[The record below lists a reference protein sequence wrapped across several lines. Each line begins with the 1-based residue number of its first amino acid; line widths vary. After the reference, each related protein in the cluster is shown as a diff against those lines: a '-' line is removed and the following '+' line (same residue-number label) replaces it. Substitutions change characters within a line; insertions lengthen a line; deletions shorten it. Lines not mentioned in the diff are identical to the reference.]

1 MMQERI
7 LEIIVYLL
15 NELQQE
21 RKGID
26 KIDLTRDLLV
36 KGYTEGEINL
46 AFSWIVNHLK
56 TPSHDRIDSD
66 IDYTDQFEDYPEFE
80 RLIISPDAYGFL
92 LQLIQ
97 LGVIKENDIEIF
109 IERAIA
115 YGKDDISVEDLKSI
129 VATILFGL
137 DNRSSFNGYPFFQ
150 GDTTIQ

>member
-1 MMQERI
+1 MQERI

-36 KGYTEGEINL
+36 KGYTEGEVNL
-46 AFSWIVNHLK
+46 AFSWIFNHLK
-56 TPSHDRIDSD
+56 SPSQDRIDSD
-66 IDYTDQFEDYPEFE
+66 IDYTEQFEDYPEFE

-97 LGVIKENDIEIF
+97 LGVIKEN
-109 IERAIA
+109 

>member
-21 RKGID
+21 RKEID

-36 KGYTEGEINL
+36 KGYTEGEVNL
-46 AFSWIVNHLK
+46 AFSWIFNHLK
-56 TPSHDRIDSD
+56 SPSQDRIDSD

-97 LGVIKENDIEIF
+97 LGVIKENDIEMF

>member
-1 MMQERI
+1 M
-7 LEIIVYLL
+7 L

-21 RKGID
+21 RKDID

-46 AFSWIVNHLK
+46 AFSWIFNHLK
-56 TPSHDRIDSD
+56 SPPQDRVDSD

-97 LGVIKENDIEIF
+97 LGVIKENDIEMF

-115 YGKDDISVEDLKSI
+115 YGKDDISVDIIAVSPH
-129 VATILFGL
+129 ASSDNGL
-137 DNRSSFNGYPFFQ
+137 HSAPPRCASQWSWGQ
-150 GDTTIQ
+150 

>member
-1 MMQERI
+1 MQERI

-36 KGYTEGEINL
+36 KGYTEGEVNL

-56 TPSHDRIDSD
+56 SPPQERIDSD

-97 LGVIKENDIEIF
+97 LGVIKESDIEMF

-115 YGKDDISVEDLKSI
+115 YGKDDISVDDLKSI